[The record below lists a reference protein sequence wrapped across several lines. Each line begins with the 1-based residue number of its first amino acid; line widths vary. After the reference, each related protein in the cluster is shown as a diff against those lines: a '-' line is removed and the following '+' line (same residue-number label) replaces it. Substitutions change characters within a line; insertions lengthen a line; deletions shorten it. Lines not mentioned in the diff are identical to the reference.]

1 MADGF
6 SVAVHH
12 RDGVVVLVARGDV
25 RGDAEALRD
34 LVGVALHA
42 LDDQPAVIAVCD
54 LYVHHTEGLAALR
67 WLLRQRPA
75 GAPTVVIARSAQR
88 RRLQGVF
95 GPQVAWYPAEL
106 HTPWIGVAAS
116 LSYRRRHLTGDRRT
130 DPGEEQIS
138 RLLRA
143 AAEERA
149 VTPGDAPGRSSGQ
162 QDQPAHR

>member
-6 SVAVHH
+6 TVQVHS

-25 RGDAEALRD
+25 RGDAEGLRE
-34 LVGVALHA
+34 LAGVALRA

-54 LYVHHTEGLAALR
+54 LYVHHADGLAALR

-75 GAPTVVIARSAQR
+75 SAPTVVIARSAQR
-88 RRLQGVF
+88 RRLHGVF
-95 GPQVAWYPAEL
+95 GSRVAWYPAEL

-116 LSYRRRHLTGDRRT
+116 LSHRRRHLTGDQLT

-138 RLLRA
+138 RLLWAAARERA
-143 AAEERA
+143 AIAA
-149 VTPGDAPGRSSGQ
+149 G
-162 QDQPAHR
+162 